1 MLIQCAEC
9 GKDIAM
15 TAKACPHCGHR
26 LHDVSQKVKWLK
38 IIGGGVFI
46 YGILPFVV
54 GEFFWGI
61 LLILVGLGA
70 FVYARL
76 LEGQ

>member
-26 LHDVSQKVKWLK
+26 LHDVSRKVKWLK
-38 IIGGGVFI
+38 IIGGGVFV
-46 YGILPFVV
+46 YGFIVFIGDL
-54 GEFFWGI
+54 FWGSVMI
-61 LLILVGLGA
+61 LGGLGV